1 MEQEFYSE
9 DNYTPQ
15 SPIQDENANTLR
27 MQRMQKFQS
36 MGIPV
41 PQAPQVAISTVH
53 TIKDPRMLEIFNAVK
68 SGAKRKEF
76 SKIVHQG
83 EKPLPASQHLNR
95 QQQAKQQAQLQNQA
109 GRNGNQPESTRPANK
124 VELFQE
130 APVFNTDLAEAERIL
145 NGDFDTPRRPG
156 NPANPNQLPPVDRQA
171 LTYENIN
178 DVDNGARFTNE
189 FKNKFHST
197 LQEKQRN
204 VQYQQPA
211 VNPQYGY
218 TPQYQPQPQNT
229 QYLNSPVIQS
239 GMIIISEEDLKKKII
254 NYSSQICKKIVEQVI
269 NTEIA
274 QVKKLLTEFVKQQGG
289 KGTITET
296 ATIKKAEIVGNNAI
310 KMNGKIYK
318 LTEVKE

>member
-1 MEQEFYSE
+1 MEQEFYPE
-9 DNYTPQ
+9 DNYMPQ
-15 SPIQDENANTLR
+15 PPIQDENANALR
-27 MQRMQKFQS
+27 IQRMQKFQS
-36 MGIPV
+36 MGIPT

-95 QQQAKQQAQLQNQA
+95 QQQARQA
-109 GRNGNQPESTRPANK
+109 GRNGNQPESTRPINK

-130 APVFNTDLAEAERIL
+130 APVFNNDLAEAERIL
-145 NGDFDTPRRPG
+145 NGDFDTPRRPA
-156 NPANPNQLPPVDRQA
+156 NPANPNQLPPVDRQG
-171 LTYENIN
+171 LTYENMN
-178 DVDNGARFTNE
+178 DGDNGARFTNE
-189 FKNKFHST
+189 FKTKFHST

-211 VNPQYGY
+211 VNPQHGY
-218 TPQYQPQPQNT
+218 TQQYQPQPQNV
-229 QYLNSPVIQS
+229 QYPNSPIIQS
-239 GMIIISEEDLKKKII
+239 GMIVISEEDLKKKII

-296 ATIKKAEIVGNNAI
+296 ATIKKAEIVGNNSI